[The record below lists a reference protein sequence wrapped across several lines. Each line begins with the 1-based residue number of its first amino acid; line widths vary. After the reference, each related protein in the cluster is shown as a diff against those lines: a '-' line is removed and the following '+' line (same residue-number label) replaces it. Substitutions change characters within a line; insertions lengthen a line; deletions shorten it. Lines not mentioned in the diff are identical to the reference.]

1 MHPWSQEVR
10 LTLKVRDELGE
21 RTMNLRLKLW
31 CLLVCS
37 LAFSGCAWFTTQP
50 HSEVPP
56 AEQPLIA
63 VLPFGIDVAITSLSS
78 IQSRKGEAPAE
89 EEAQQLEHAIE
100 EICADGRWL
109 FQSRLATKQHF
120 RFVPAEQVDAAVAAI
135 ALKPGSKPSPSDLAA
150 LRTQLDAD
158 LIVGASILDYGK
170 VRWQWLATGMLMDTT
185 AETIALGLA
194 TAWNPAAMLANVG
207 FNLLTSTPVWFGG
220 GYLFGLGMRPVR
232 VESWAT
238 ETVHGEEV
246 WDGMEVAV
254 YLWNELKA
262 LPLEVRAKKEIQLK
276 TNLAKVME
284 ALADSMSA
292 QKLTMTDLQ
301 KRQGQFE
308 APYKA
313 PWYRMWSF

>member
-1 MHPWSQEVR
+1 M
-10 LTLKVRDELGE
+10 
-21 RTMNLRLKLW
+21 
-31 CLLVCS
+31 
-37 LAFSGCAWFTTQP
+37 
-50 HSEVPP
+50 
-56 AEQPLIA
+56 
-63 VLPFGIDVAITSLSS
+63 
-78 IQSRKGEAPAE
+78 
-89 EEAQQLEHAIE
+89 EHAIE
-100 EICADGRWL
+100 EIRADGRWL

-246 WDGMEVAV
+246 WDDMEVAV